1 MSITY
6 KEYLTKRKPYQE
18 LGHILLLEMKHA
30 CLFYKPGKGKTYPT
44 IDAIR
49 DINQN
54 MFGDAKVLILS
65 TANAVK
71 NMWYDEIVPQNI
83 LPKNTLIMS
92 FTKAI

>member
-65 TANAVK
+65 TASLAHRFRSLK
-71 NMWYDEIVPQNI
+71 R
-83 LPKNTLIMS
+83 
-92 FTKAI
+92 TKQLLLMKFA